1 MPRKALTAL
10 VLATAATV
18 ALTACQ
24 SGQSGEDSADSKADP
39 TAKSSKP
46 GKPADPFAGMTA
58 VEIADRSMKVTTAA
72 SSVRM
77 SGDIQDEE
85 AGGTIH
91 VDMTLSTKNECA
103 GTFGMGSSGKTEL
116 IKSGDTVYMKYD
128 EAFLR
133 QQSKGESKATVDAT
147 VAMLAGK
154 WAKMSAKGADAE
166 DIAGFC
172 DLDSVLEDAED
183 AGSGGG
189 ASPDGTTSSNAT
201 RAGTAEVDGAKA
213 AVLKLKDGKDRYTM
227 YVATEGKP
235 YLLRLVSTGK
245 DAGSLTFG
253 DYDKPLPVRKPTGQ
267 VLDLDALGS

>member
-10 VLATAATV
+10 VLATAATA

-24 SGQSGEDSADSKADP
+24 SGQGTADSKSSP
-39 TAKSSKP
+39 TAKPS
-46 GKPADPFAGMTA
+46 KPADPFAGLSA
-58 VEIADRSMKVTTAA
+58 AEIADRSMKATTGAE
-72 SSVRM
+72 SVRM
-77 SGDIQDEE
+77 KGDIQDEE
-85 AGGTIH
+85 AGGSIH

-103 GTFGMGSSGKTEL
+103 GTLGMGGTGKADL
-116 IKSGDTVYMKYD
+116 IKTGDTMYMKYD

-154 WAKMSAKGADAE
+154 WAKMSTKGADAE

-172 DLDSVLEDAED
+172 DLDSVLSDAED

-189 ASPDGTTSSNAT
+189 SSDGTASSTAATNAT

-235 YLLRLVSTGK
+235 YLLRLDSTGT
-245 DAGSLTFG
+245 DAGSLVFS
-253 DYDKPLPVRKPTGQ
+253 DYDKPVPVRKPTGQ